1 MLKKFASLLVNYCIN
16 ASSGDEVRISAT
28 YEAMPLVR
36 ELWSELI
43 KKNAYPHLNLID
55 EVLDEIF
62 YRYSS
67 DELLK
72 HISKIDKFMYEN
84 VDATISIISSTHTK
98 HLVNTDPEKIRI
110 RSQALRVLNEIFIR
124 RDSDGSLRW
133 TATIFPTKALAQ
145 EAGMSLMTY
154 EDFIYRALKLYE
166 DDVVN

>member
-124 RDSDGSLRW
+124 RDSDDCND
-133 TATIFPTKALAQ
+133 FP
-145 EAGMSLMTY
+145 
-154 EDFIYRALKLYE
+154 
-166 DDVVN
+166 N